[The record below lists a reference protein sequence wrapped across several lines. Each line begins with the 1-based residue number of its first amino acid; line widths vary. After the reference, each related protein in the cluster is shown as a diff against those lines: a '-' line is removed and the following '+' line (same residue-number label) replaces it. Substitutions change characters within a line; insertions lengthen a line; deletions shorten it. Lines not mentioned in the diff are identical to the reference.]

1 MDVRVPVT
9 AMTVAIGIA
18 VQRIITIVIEITTLV
33 LAAMAVELIIMRTL
47 RGVLRKCR
55 YEFNWVM
62 EIIETSI
69 KKKVLIN

>member
-47 RGVLRKCR
+47 RGVLRKRR

-62 EIIETSI
+62 EITETSI